1 MKYMTNEYQVS
12 PFVLFWILDNLSRVT
27 ICLSSQERAGN
38 RFTKFTG
45 APARAGKC
53 GIKTSWHLH
62 SHEVFP
68 CGWALDDLTR
78 EKARKWGGK
87 VKKSCRGMI
96 SIPNGTQGFSP
107 LSSPSPGGSCSWR
120 TQQVEGEIHE
130 QHFSCSQGLIHVS
143 ANSHHCVF
151 PGFFPHKWWNWVRQ
165 RKTMAGLK
173 TPIEQITSFLI

>member
-1 MKYMTNEYQVS
+1 MKYLANEYQVS

-151 PGFFPHKWWNWVRQ
+151 PVFFP
-165 RKTMAGLK
+165 
-173 TPIEQITSFLI
+173 TSGETESGREKPWLD